1 MSIRKRNIFGLVVL
15 AIALLNIVAFFH
27 AYKFTHFSDDNR
39 ERTDPK
45 ELTFFGKLETLAFG
59 VDNPRPQNTQK
70 PARPF
75 KTWVIPHERD
85 TIECWYV
92 PVDSSKGTVLIFH
105 GYAGHKSQMVKES
118 NQFNELGYETILV
131 DFLGSGGST
140 GNRTTIGFYESDQ
153 VKTVFDFV
161 TKSGGQ
167 RIIMF
172 GTSMGAVAIM
182 KSINDY
188 QLEPEAIILECPF
201 GDMLETVQARFRI
214 MNAPVFP
221 MSQLLTF
228 WGGFQNNFNAFAHNP
243 TEYAKKI
250 EVRTL
255 LLYGMRDDRVSP
267 EETELIFKNLSGTKE
282 LKLYPEAGHESILMK
297 YKSEWV
303 QDVGDFVE
311 DGLNR
316 APANTGAFKRSS

>member
-15 AIALLNIVAFFH
+15 AIVVLNIVAFFH
-27 AYKFTHFSDDNR
+27 AYKFTHFSDDNKT
-39 ERTDPK
+39 RTDPK
-45 ELTFFGKLETLAFG
+45 ELTFFGKLGTLAFG
-59 VDNPRPQNTQK
+59 VDNPRPINTNK

-75 KTWVIPHERD
+75 RTLVIPHKND

-92 PVDSSKGTVLIFH
+92 PVESSKGTVLIFH
-105 GYAGHKSQMVKES
+105 GYAGNKSQMVKES
-118 NQFNELGYETILV
+118 NQFNELGYGTLLA

-140 GNRTTIGFYESDQ
+140 GNNTTIGFYESDQ

-161 TKSGGQ
+161 KANNRE

-188 QLEPEAIILECPF
+188 QLDPESIILECPF

-221 MSQLLTF
+221 MSHLLTF

-243 TEYAKKI
+243 SEYAEKI

-255 LLYGMRDDRVSP
+255 LLYGMRDDRVSLK
-267 EETELIFKNLSGTKE
+267 ETELIFKNLAGAKE

-297 YKSEWV
+297 YECEWIE
-303 QDVGDFVE
+303 DVGDFVE
-311 DGLNR
+311 NGFSKPKD
-316 APANTGAFKRSS
+316 

>member
-1 MSIRKRNIFGLVVL
+1 MSIRKRNIFGSVVL
-15 AIALLNIVAFFH
+15 AIVVLNIIAFFH
-27 AYKFTHFSDDNR
+27 AYKFTHFSDDNKK
-39 ERTDPK
+39 RTDPK

-59 VDNPRPQNTQK
+59 VDNPRPMNTNK

-75 KTWVIPHERD
+75 KTLVIPHETD

-92 PVDSSKGTVLIFH
+92 PVESSKGTVLIFH
-105 GYAGHKSQMVKES
+105 GYAGNKSQMVKES
-118 NQFNELGYETILV
+118 NQFNELGYGTLLA

-140 GNRTTIGFYESDQ
+140 GNNTTIGFYESDQ

-161 TKSGGQ
+161 KANNGE

-182 KSINDY
+182 KSIYDY
-188 QLEPEAIILECPF
+188 QLDPELIILECPF

-221 MSQLLTF
+221 MSHLLTF

-243 TEYAKKI
+243 SEYAKKI
-250 EVRTL
+250 EVKTM
-255 LLYGMRDDRVSP
+255 LLYGMQDDRVSL
-267 EETELIFKNLSGTKE
+267 EETELIFKNLAGPKE
-282 LKLYPEAGHESILMK
+282 LKLYPDAGHESILMK
-297 YKSEWV
+297 YRDEWIQNV
-303 QDVGDFVE
+303 QTFLEESIPQTD
-311 DGLNR
+311 
-316 APANTGAFKRSS
+316 KH

>member
-1 MSIRKRNIFGLVVL
+1 MSIRKRNTFGLVVL
-15 AIALLNIVAFFH
+15 AIVVLNIIAFFH
-27 AYKFTHFSDDNR
+27 AYKFTHFSDGNR

-59 VDNPRPQNTQK
+59 VDNPRPQNTSK

-75 KTWVIPHERD
+75 KTLAIPHEGD

-92 PVDSSKGTVLIFH
+92 PVDNSKGTVLIFH
-105 GYAGHKSQMVKES
+105 GYAGNKSQMVKES
-118 NQFNELGYETILV
+118 NQFNELGYGTILV

-140 GNRTTIGFYESDQ
+140 GNKTTIGFYESDQ

-161 TKSGGQ
+161 KTKGHE

-182 KSINDY
+182 KSINDH
-188 QLEPEAIILECPF
+188 QLDPESIILECPF

-243 TEYAKKI
+243 SEYAKNI

-255 LLYGMRDDRVSP
+255 LLYGMKDDRVSLN
-267 EETELIFKNLSGTKE
+267 ETEVIFKNLAGTKE
-282 LKLYPEAGHESILMK
+282 LKLYPEAGHESIWMK
-297 YKSEWV
+297 YQREWV
-303 QDVGDFVE
+303 EDVGDFVE
-311 DGLNR
+311 DGLSDAREKASRNQ
-316 APANTGAFKRSS
+316 

>member
-1 MSIRKRNIFGLVVL
+1 MAIRKANIFRLIVL
-15 AIALLNIVAFFH
+15 AIIAMNIVAFFH
-27 AYKFTHFSDDNR
+27 AYKFTHFTDDNKT
-39 ERTDPK
+39 RTDPK
-45 ELTFFGKLETLAFG
+45 ELTFFGKLVTLAFG
-59 VDNPRPQNTQK
+59 VDNPRPLNTTK

-75 KTWVIPHERD
+75 MTLVIPHARD

-105 GYAGHKSQMVKES
+105 GYAGNKSQMVKES
-118 NQFNELGYETILV
+118 NQFNALGYETILV

-140 GNRTTIGFYESDQ
+140 GNKTTIGFYESDQ

-161 TKSGGQ
+161 TKNGGE

-188 QLEPEAIILECPF
+188 QLDPESIILECPF

-214 MNAPVFP
+214 MDAPVFP

-243 TEYAKKI
+243 SEYAKKI
-250 EVRTL
+250 EVSTL
-255 LLYGMRDDRVSP
+255 LLYGMRDDRVSLK
-267 EETELIFKNLSGTKE
+267 ETRLIFENLAGTKE
-282 LKLYPEAGHESILMK
+282 LKLYPQAGHESILMK
-297 YKSEWV
+297 YESEWV
-303 QDVGDFVE
+303 EEVGDFVE
-311 DGLNR
+311 GGLSPK
-316 APANTGAFKRSS
+316 PAD

>member
-1 MSIRKRNIFGLVVL
+1 MSIRKRNILGLVVL
-15 AIALLNIVAFFH
+15 AIVVLNIVAYFH
-27 AYKFTHFSDDNR
+27 AYKFTHFSDDNKT
-39 ERTDPK
+39 RTDPK

-59 VDNPRPQNTQK
+59 VDNPRPLNTNK

-75 KTWVIPHERD
+75 KTLVVPHETD

-92 PVDSSKGTVLIFH
+92 PVESSKGTVLIFH
-105 GYAGHKSQMVKES
+105 GYAGNKSQMVKES
-118 NQFNELGYETILV
+118 NQFNDLGYGTILV

-140 GNRTTIGFYESDQ
+140 GNNTTIGFYESDQ

-161 TKSGGQ
+161 KKNNRE

-188 QLEPEAIILECPF
+188 QLNPESIILECPF
-201 GDMLETVQARFRI
+201 GNMLETVQARFRI

-221 MSQLLTF
+221 MSHLLTF

-243 TEYAKKI
+243 SEYAEKI
-250 EVRTL
+250 EVRVL
-255 LLYGMRDDRVSP
+255 LLYGMRDDRVSLK
-267 EETELIFKNLSGTKE
+267 ETEQIFKNLAGVKE

-297 YKSEWV
+297 YEREWIE
-303 QDVGDFVE
+303 DVGGFVE
-311 DGLNR
+311 DGFSK
-316 APANTGAFKRSS
+316 PKD